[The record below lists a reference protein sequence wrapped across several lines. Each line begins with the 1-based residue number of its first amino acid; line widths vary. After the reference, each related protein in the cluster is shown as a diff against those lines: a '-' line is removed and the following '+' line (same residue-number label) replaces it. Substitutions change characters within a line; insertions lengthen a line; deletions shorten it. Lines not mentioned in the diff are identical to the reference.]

1 MAGAIGLISDEAARF
16 GPVHAIIG
24 FCRERRSSASSA
36 VRFCLRPSFST
47 PNAEAPDAEDD

>member
-24 FCRERRSSASSA
+24 FSRERRSSASSA
-36 VRFCLRPSFST
+36 IRFCLRPS